1 MSFRQS
7 VTLGF
12 TCGTAPSNVNV
23 SIEYQVQTAGTISA
37 SVTGCALSGPE
48 GNDVQRLFELLQ
60 TY

>member
-1 MSFRQS
+1 
-7 VTLGF
+7 
-12 TCGTAPSNVNV
+12 VNV